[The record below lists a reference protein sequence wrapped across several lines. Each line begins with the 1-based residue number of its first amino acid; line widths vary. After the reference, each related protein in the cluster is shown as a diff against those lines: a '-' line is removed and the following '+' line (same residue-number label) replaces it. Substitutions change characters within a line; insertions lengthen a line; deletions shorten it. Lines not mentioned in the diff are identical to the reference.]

1 MNLKKQYN
9 DRIAFCEREL
19 IKVNEQRGA
28 SDNSQKYIEFQTG
41 MFEVIKLNLMKYINV
56 IPDLEIVKGPKV
68 ETFGINEAEERYNLD
83 VSFNCDGRTEKV
95 KLLIFNTTCSIMVQS
110 QPTNSKSISVAQ
122 SFINTIIKPI
132 VEDMKKRINI
142 NEVND
147 K

>member
-68 ETFGINEAEERYNLD
+68 ETFGINE
-83 VSFNCDGRTEKV
+83 T
-95 KLLIFNTTCSIMVQS
+95 
-110 QPTNSKSISVAQ
+110 
-122 SFINTIIKPI
+122 
-132 VEDMKKRINI
+132 
-142 NEVND
+142 
-147 K
+147 